1 MKEVKAVIQKVVIHF
16 RQDCNPRAARTFT
29 NWHFKVLLF
38 KPDTRTGSNKTL
50 FFVF

>member
-16 RQDCNPRAARTFT
+16 RQDCNLSAAKTFT
-29 NWHFKVLLF
+29 NWPFKMLLF

-50 FFVF
+50 FFGF